1 MAAAS
6 RRQPGEKRESQAG
19 ASRNAATE
27 SRQPKPQRRLQKA
40 RLPFPRLRWHR
51 KHFLGLSDSSP
62 RQSRDR
68 TALLLR
74 RMLHVLEEKGLEAE
88 RGGANRRSG
97 RARGRSLPVTAPSA
111 AGPGS
116 GCPPRLRR
124 SRVPGPQPT
133 AQWLGAAEG
142 CEEGPPRTRRGNG
155 APRPPARC
163 PPVPCGRDRRAT
175 GAMGAN
181 EDQEVRTQDWTP
193 LPGTGPYVGRRG
205 LTPRASFALRAWP
218 AVPR

>member
-97 RARGRSLPVTAPSA
+97 RPRGRSLPVTAPSA

-116 GCPPRLRR
+116 GCPPAYGDPGFPAR
-124 SRVPGPQPT
+124 SRLPSGSALPKAARRVPPGRGAETGRPGLPPAARPFLAVAIAVQPARWVPT
-133 AQWLGAAEG
+133 
-142 CEEGPPRTRRGNG
+142 RTRR
-155 APRPPARC
+155 
-163 PPVPCGRDRRAT
+163 
-175 GAMGAN
+175 
-181 EDQEVRTQDWTP
+181 
-193 LPGTGPYVGRRG
+193 
-205 LTPRASFALRAWP
+205 
-218 AVPR
+218 